1 MSIDMQQFHAVF
13 LSEAQDHISAL
24 ESLFIAYHTDS
35 YDEQSIHQIF
45 RAAHSIKGSASIF
58 GFTQLSDITH
68 LLENIFAHVRHTKQ
82 LLSREQVDV
91 CLDCVD
97 TLSSVLESY
106 QQLATSARLDETPP
120 NSAQTAQT
128 CQALTALLTQLQQN
142 IESADFGFFDEHTA
156 CEDDTFG
163 FFDDDTAQ
171 AKPHSHD
178 ALASSTNDAHKSS
191 NTHTSA
197 SPSSLNNASVA
208 SSIRID
214 TDKIDHLVNLMG
226 ELVIAD
232 AMLQQAHSYAHQ
244 KEQRHSSN
252 IQAALTNVTHNIR
265 LMQDAVMGMRMLP
278 MTFIFNRFP
287 RIVRDLAKQLDKSV
301 HLNIMGGETEI
312 DKGMIEQLVDPLTH
326 LIRNALDHGIETA
339 DERAVLNKAATAQIL
354 LHAEQRGGF
363 IFIKITDDG
372 RGLDRESILAKAQTQ
387 GLIQQQ
393 HYSDEEVWQLI
404 TAPGFS
410 TKSNVT
416 ELSGRGV
423 GMDVVMQN
431 IKHLNGQLHIAS
443 TPGKGA
449 TFTIRLPLTM
459 AIVDGMKI
467 MCAQQLY
474 VLPMNLIIESFR
486 PTLAQVKTITNDRLI
501 KIRDAYYPLLSL
513 HDIFH
518 PGCEKPAPQDA
529 IVIMIAAG
537 NERFCLHVDSLEGQ
551 QQVVIKNLEKNYK
564 AVAGL
569 AGATIMGDGNVA
581 FILDVEQLATHAK
594 QQEGE
599 LTCRNT

>member
-1 MSIDMQQFHAVF
+1 M
-13 LSEAQDHISAL
+13 
-24 ESLFIAYHTDS
+24 
-35 YDEQSIHQIF
+35 
-45 RAAHSIKGSASIF
+45 
-58 GFTQLSDITH
+58 
-68 LLENIFAHVRHTKQ
+68 
-82 LLSREQVDV
+82 

-97 TLSSVLESY
+97 TLSQVLEQY
-106 QQLATSARLDETPP
+106 QQHAQGSTSDVALSKPHADET
-120 NSAQTAQT
+120 TQT
-128 CQALTALLTQLQQN
+128 CQALTALLAQLQQG
-142 IESADFGFFDEHTA
+142 EATADFGFFDTPEA
-156 CEDDTFG
+156 YADDTFG
-163 FFDDDTAQ
+163 FFDDDEDEHA
-171 AKPHSHD
+171 P
-178 ALASSTNDAHKSS
+178 ASLPSATDVTKTEVSIS
-191 NTHTSA
+191 NTKQ
-197 SPSSLNNASVA
+197 PA

-232 AMLQQAHSYAHQ
+232 AMLQQAHGHEHHQ
-244 KEQRHSSN
+244 DIT
-252 IQAALTNVTHNIR
+252 IQAALSNVTQNIR

-301 HLNIMGGETEI
+301 QLSIMGGETEI

-326 LIRNALDHGIETA
+326 LIRNALDHGIEPA
-339 DERAVLNKAATAQIL
+339 SERAASGKPATAQIL

-372 RGLDRESILAKAQTQ
+372 RGLDRQSILSKALSQ
-387 GLIQQQ
+387 GLIQHDQ
-393 HYSDEEVWQLI
+393 YSDEEVWQLI

-410 TKSNVT
+410 TKAAVT

-431 IKHLNGQLHIAS
+431 ITRLNGQLHIAS
-443 TPGKGA
+443 TPNQGA

-467 MCAQQLY
+467 TCGQQLY

-486 PTLAQVKTITNDRLI
+486 PTTAQVKTITNDSLI

-518 PGCEKPAPQDA
+518 PEAEKPAPEA
-529 IVIMIAAG
+529 SIVIMIASG
-537 NERFCLHVDSLEGQ
+537 DTRFCLHVDSLEGQ

-599 LTCRNT
+599 LVCKNI